1 MLELLKSMID
11 WNAQPSLEAE
21 AGAPII
27 ASGEPTALI
36 FCLETGTATDGDG
49 RPYGDGNL
57 VSLCE
62 ALALDSYSTPVT
74 ATSKC
79 RLVAIRQETLEAALK
94 RGGTLVWP
102 LSYSIASDIARR
114 RLASW
119 QTA

>member
-21 AGAPII
+21 AGASII

-36 FCLETGTATDGDG
+36 FCLETGTATDGEG
-49 RPYGDGNL
+49 RAYGDGDL
-57 VSLCE
+57 ISLCE

-79 RLVAIRQETLEAALK
+79 RLVAVRQETLQAALE
-94 RGGTLVWP
+94 RGSTLVWP
-102 LSYSIASDIARR
+102 LSRSIASDIARR

-119 QTA
+119 QAA

>member
-11 WNAQPSLEAE
+11 WNAQPSLEAK
-21 AGAPII
+21 AGASII

-36 FCLETGTATDGDG
+36 FCLETGTATDGEG
-49 RPYGDGNL
+49 RAYGDGDL
-57 VSLCE
+57 ISLCE

-79 RLVAIRQETLEAALK
+79 RLVAVRQETLQAALE
-94 RGGTLVWP
+94 RGSTLVWP
-102 LSYSIASDIARR
+102 LSRSIASDIARR

-119 QTA
+119 QAA